1 MADILVPLVP
11 LVVIFIVLLLIFL
24 TVEACALIIPIPQY
38 FAQALCNLLKI
49 DMLITATRTDM
60 WLEQGL
66 KEFKTDIMYKV
77 QRKLGKKVAPL
88 NHMDGTRYDEA
99 NSVRWGRT
107 NVKFYYPGKAWPK
120 TITRMAATKLIY
132 DVAVTPIS
140 KDGTIGGTKKTTGG
154 LYVKGKLMG
163 KSKDKDKIDPDSVLK
178 HNEYL
183 CLIAQASKYKAL
195 RLIRTY
201 ASMDSPDKQTASV
214 AGQEILSKI
223 DEFMVIPD
231 GVDKNDRAK
240 LLEIRSQILEE
251 LKMVCEFCA
260 PLLVPQTV
268 YALPE
273 FMAAYPDMSTSDQM
287 LDEVDSERTR
297 AAKAQTGGASDTLK
311 FALCMFGAFFMGA
324 GVVILY
330 GMFVK

>member
-1 MADILVPLVP
+1 MGDLLVPLVP
-11 LVVIFIVLLLIFL
+11 LVVIFIILLI
-24 TVEACALIIPIPQY
+24 VIMACEAFALIIPIPQY
-38 FAQALCNLLKI
+38 FTQAICNLAKI
-49 DMLITATRTDM
+49 DMLFTATRTDM

-88 NHMDGTRYDEA
+88 NHMDGTRYEA

-120 TITRMAATKLIY
+120 TITRQAATTLIY
-132 DVAVTPIS
+132 DVAATPIS
-140 KDGTIGGTKKTTGG
+140 KEGIIGGKKKTTGSM
-154 LYVKGKLMG
+154 YIKNKLMG
-163 KSKDKDKIDPDSVLK
+163 KSAVKDQVDPESVLK
-178 HNEYL
+178 YNEYL

-214 AGQEILSKI
+214 AGQEMMAKI

-231 GVDKNDRAK
+231 GVDKNDKAK
-240 LLEIRSQILEE
+240 LMEIRSQILQE
-251 LKMVCEFCA
+251 LKMICEFCA

-268 YALPE
+268 LALPE

-287 LDEVDSERTR
+287 LDEVDAERTR
-297 AAKAQTGGASDTLK
+297 AAKAQTGGTSDSIK

-330 GMFVK
+330 GMFVH